1 MEAELKAL
9 EDKLGQFIETNQ
21 RLREDTQRLR
31 QELATALDRNKQLE
45 DKIRLAT
52 ARLEQI
58 VEQIPADE
66 A

>member
-52 ARLEQI
+52 TRLEQI
-58 VEQIPADE
+58 VEQIPAEE